1 MSDPRHAL
9 GLAGEKLAE
18 SHLAQLGMKCLAR
31 RFATPAGEL
40 DLVMVD
46 GDTVVFVEVK
56 TRADRALADPQDA
69 VTPAKQRRL
78 GRAARWFLS
87 QKRLERHPCR
97 FDVVGVILAP
107 PAPPRIEHIRDFA
120 ALDE

>member
-1 MSDPRHAL
+1 MSDPRHTL
-9 GLAGEKLAE
+9 GLAGERLAE
-18 SHLAQLGMKCLAR
+18 SHLVRLGMKCLAR

-40 DLVMVD
+40 DLVMLD

-78 GRAARWFLS
+78 GRAARWFLARN
-87 QKRLERHPCR
+87 RLERRPCR
-97 FDVVGVILAP
+97 FDVVGVILGPAGP
-107 PAPPRIEHIRDFA
+107 PQIEHTRDFA